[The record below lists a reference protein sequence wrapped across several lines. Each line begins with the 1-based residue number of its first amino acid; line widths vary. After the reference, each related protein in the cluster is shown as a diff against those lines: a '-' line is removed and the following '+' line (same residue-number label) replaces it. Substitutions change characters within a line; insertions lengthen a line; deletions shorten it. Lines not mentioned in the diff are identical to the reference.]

1 MHIRK
6 GGINLYYPYSNQA
19 ASKKERIITVTG
31 VGQKTITPEIA
42 RIQLEVHTENMEL
55 TAAKAEN
62 DRLMNAVIQAIG
74 TLGITSENIQTVR
87 YNISPRYDY
96 SDGKQ
101 IFRGY
106 EVTNAIAVTVD
117 NFDQIGPLIDLAT
130 QNGVNR
136 VLGIVFTTENTSAYY
151 NQALSQALMDG
162 LMKAETIAQTMQF
175 ELDPTPVKITEQPQN
190 TPVPYQTFATKQ
202 QSATTPIEPGQM
214 IIRAVV
220 EMQFR
225 Y

>member
-31 VGQKTITPEIA
+31 VGQIAVIPEIA
-42 RIQLEVHTENMEL
+42 RIQLEVHTENMDL
-55 TAAKAEN
+55 TAAKEEN
-62 DRLMNAVIQAIG
+62 DRLMNAVLQAIG

-87 YNISPRYDY
+87 YDISPRYDY

-106 EVTNAIAVTVD
+106 EVTNGISVTID

-130 QNGVNR
+130 QNGANR
-136 VLGIVFTTENTSAYY
+136 VSSIVFTTGDTSAYY

-162 LMKAETIAQTMQF
+162 LTKAKTIAETMQF
-175 ELDPTPVKITEQPQN
+175 ELDPKPVKITEQPQN
-190 TPVPYQTFATKQ
+190 AAIPIQAFSTKEL
-202 QSATTPIEPGQM
+202 SATTPIEPGQI

-220 EMQFR
+220 EVQFR